1 MTGRE
6 RIANAVNFKPT
17 GRVPAALL
25 SGGSWALY
33 HNGLNIQKAL
43 LLEPEDVAEKIFSIN
58 KKAGVDII
66 WAAPSFGNI
75 LIKTMGGVIRF
86 REKGPPDVIRPLIN
100 NARDI
105 ERIDP
110 KKSFSDPS
118 LQKMREITRLVADR
132 ARSEYAVGAS
142 MWGPFTLCGL
152 LCGAENF
159 MRDLYKNA
167 GAVRA
172 ILEWTTSLYLEFV
185 NYFFIECGVTLV
197 SMGDPSASGDM
208 ISRRHF
214 ENFAVPVYD
223 NIYARLR
230 EKNVITCLHICGNTG
245 TRLDLISR
253 TGVSLVSI
261 DYKVSIKK
269 AREIFGKKTALAG
282 NINPVDV
289 IKDGKAEDIVR
300 AGEQCI
306 ADAGEGG
313 GFILM
318 PGCDIPP
325 VTPFEN
331 IKTMTET
338 AAKHGFTRN

>member
-17 GRVPAALL
+17 DRVPAALL

-43 LLEPEDVAEKIFSIN
+43 LMEPEDIAEKIFSIN

-66 WAAPSFGNI
+66 WAVPSFGNI
-75 LIKTMGGVIRF
+75 LIKTMGGEIKF
-86 REKGPPDVIRPLIN
+86 REKGPPDVTKALIN
-100 NARDI
+100 DARDI
-105 ERIDP
+105 EHIDF
-110 KKSFSDPS
+110 KRSFLEPP
-118 LQKMREITRLVADR
+118 LQKMREITGFVAAL

-142 MWGPFTLCGL
+142 MWGPFTMCGL
-152 LCGAENF
+152 LYGAEKL

-167 GAVRA
+167 EAVHA
-172 ILEWTTSLYLEFV
+172 VFEWTTRLYLEFV
-185 NYFFIECGVTLV
+185 DYFFIDRGVNFI
-197 SMGDPSASGDM
+197 SMGDPIASGDM
-208 ISRRHF
+208 ISRKHF
-214 ENFAVPVYD
+214 EHFAVPVYD
-223 NIYARLR
+223 DIYARLSK
-230 EKNVITCLHICGNTG
+230 KNVITCLHICGNIED
-245 TRLDLISR
+245 RLDLISR

-269 AREIFGKKTALAG
+269 AREMFGKKNALAG

-289 IKDGKAEDIVR
+289 IKDGKMEDIIS
-300 AGEQCI
+300 AGERCI
-306 ADAGEGG
+306 KDAGEAG

-325 VTPFEN
+325 ATPFEN
-331 IKTMTET
+331 VKTMVKT
-338 AAKHGFTRN
+338 AAKHGLNRG

>member
-17 GRVPAALL
+17 DRVPAALL
-25 SGGSWALY
+25 SGGSWVLY
-33 HNGLNIQKAL
+33 HHGLNIQKAL

-58 KKAGVDII
+58 KMAGVDII

-75 LIKTMGGVIRF
+75 LIKTMGGEIKF
-86 REKGPPDVIRPLIN
+86 REKGPPDVSKPLIN
-100 NARDI
+100 GVSDL
-105 ERIDP
+105 EHIDL

-118 LQKMREITRLVADR
+118 LQKMREITILVADR

-142 MWGPFTLCGL
+142 MWGPLTMFGL
-152 LCGAENF
+152 LYGVEKL
-159 MRDLYKNA
+159 MRDLYKNTET
-167 GAVRA
+167 VRT
-172 ILEWTTSLYLEFV
+172 ILEWTTRLYLEFV
-185 NYFFIECGVTLV
+185 DYFFIGCGVNLI
-197 SMGDPSASGDM
+197 SMGDPTASGDV
-208 ISRRHF
+208 ISRKHF
-214 ENFAVPVYD
+214 EDFAVPVY
-223 NIYARLR
+223 NSVYAHLR
-230 EKNVITCLHICGNTG
+230 KKNVITCIHICGNIEN
-245 TRLDLISR
+245 RLDLISR

-269 AREIFGKKTALAG
+269 AREVFGGKTALAG
-282 NINPVDV
+282 NINPVDI
-289 IKDGKAEDIVR
+289 IKDGRVEDVIA

-331 IKTMTET
+331 VKTMTET
-338 AAKHGFTRN
+338 AVKHRLERR